1 MTPEQIKASLTAV
14 AEESVKAAVK
24 RSLTITMM
32 GHATA
37 IAGIAAGLPV
47 ADATEAI
54 GQVIGMLIDSRDAIG
69 DMK

>member
-1 MTPEQIKASLTAV
+1 MTPEQIKTSLTAV
-14 AEESVKAAVK
+14 AEESAKAAVK

-37 IAGIAAGLPV
+37 IAGIAAGLPA

>member
-1 MTPEQIKASLTAV
+1 MTPEQIKTSLTAV
-14 AEESVKAAVK
+14 AEESAKAAVK

-37 IAGIAAGLPV
+37 IVGIAAGLPA

>member
-1 MTPEQIKASLTAV
+1 MTPEQIKTSLAAV
-14 AEESVKAAVK
+14 AEETAKAAMK

-37 IAGIAAGLPV
+37 IAGIAAGLPA
-47 ADATEAI
+47 ADAHEAI